1 VALTLTRRRLRRWVV
16 PWPGS
21 AQRGGGGGGGGGGG
35 RRRREEEARA
45 GRAKT
50 QARALAP
57 SSEAAAACTR
67 LLRGRLP
74 GRFGDTQERPQARAT
89 FGAGPSWRT
98 PPGAQAVAI
107 ASHAALGGAP
117 RGPHQIRSLWRSSDI
132 RRREFPL
139 EPGPAG
145 PGSLA
150 AAAAGEAA
158 PGGAA
163 APRHP
168 RVLGRGVVLPV
179 GGGGTPRRGRRTS
192 STPWVTMKRRRPRI
206 VLHFST
212 SFQSSALRTKR
223 LLLQSLPSNTQ

>member
-1 VALTLTRRRLRRWVV
+1 GTHFDPPAPSALGGAVAWLRTTWQ
-16 PWPGS
+16 G
-21 AQRGGGGGGGGGGG
+21 GGGDGGGGGGGGGG

-67 LLRGRLP
+67 LLRGSGGGVQRRRAGGGTRMEGGLGLEVWGRRLRLP
-74 GRFGDTQERPQARAT
+74 RQ
-89 FGAGPSWRT
+89 
-98 PPGAQAVAI
+98 
-107 ASHAALGGAP
+107 
-117 RGPHQIRSLWRSSDI
+117 
-132 RRREFPL
+132 
-139 EPGPAG
+139 GPAG

>member
-1 VALTLTRRRLRRWVV
+1 GPARAPRDRRRPRASRRDFCQVL
-16 PWPGS
+16 P
-21 AQRGGGGGGGGGGG
+21 
-35 RRRREEEARA
+35 
-45 GRAKT
+45 GRAH
-50 QARALAP
+50 ACVAP
-57 SSEAAAACTR
+57 SGPDLPAAPDCR
-67 LLRGRLP
+67 RGRLP

-107 ASHAALGGAP
+107 ASHAALGGVWGRRLRLP
-117 RGPHQIRSLWRSSDI
+117 RQ
-132 RRREFPL
+132 
-139 EPGPAG
+139 GPAG

>member
-1 VALTLTRRRLRRWVV
+1 MLGSFLLTLPRPSEGSQRPKAAKSFPPRLLPGSARPCARLRGPLWPRPARCPGLSPRPAPRTLRRHAGATPGKSDLRCGAFLEDATGRASSRYRIARGPRGRGLGLEVWGRRLR
-16 PWPGS
+16 
-21 AQRGGGGGGGGGGG
+21 
-35 RRRREEEARA
+35 
-45 GRAKT
+45 
-50 QARALAP
+50 
-57 SSEAAAACTR
+57 
-67 LLRGRLP
+67 LP
-74 GRFGDTQERPQARAT
+74 RQ
-89 FGAGPSWRT
+89 
-98 PPGAQAVAI
+98 
-107 ASHAALGGAP
+107 
-117 RGPHQIRSLWRSSDI
+117 
-132 RRREFPL
+132 
-139 EPGPAG
+139 GPAG